1 MEHRPRAKPVTAKAL
16 PWNPGDAWAPE
27 MFSSE
32 QEAVLNPPEI
42 PSGLNYPI
50 ILSCHNGTNSPC
62 LETQET
68 KPSLINNLIQ
78 SLQVQ
83 IAAYCMEL
91 KLPPPRTGQ
100 KAVRITE
107 EPRARSVCVGPLK
120 LCLQHREPN
129 PASGKGSSCTQDDKI
144 FLDLDPEVSPAMA
157 ASCSIFTVVVPCSFN
172 GLS

>member
-1 MEHRPRAKPVTAKAL
+1 MTVEHRPRAKPATAKAL

-42 PSGLNYPI
+42 PSGVHYPI
-50 ILSCHNGTNSPC
+50 HATNRTNSPC

-68 KPSLINNLIQ
+68 KPSLMNNLIQ

-83 IAAYCMEL
+83 IAANCMEL

-129 PASGKGSSCTQDDKI
+129 PSLWKGQQLHSG
-144 FLDLDPEVSPAMA
+144 
-157 ASCSIFTVVVPCSFN
+157 
-172 GLS
+172 